1 LELFLDI
8 PEHAGLQS
16 VNSDPEIFQKIISH
30 LLSNAIKFTEK
41 GSIKFGYT
49 THEEEL
55 VFFVKDTGI
64 GIGKESIEIVFDNF
78 VKEDRGSLVITEGSG
93 LGLPI
98 SKGLIE
104 LLGGKLIV
112 ESEVGIGSC
121 FTFSIPQIMNIPAE
135 STNGEEKQKEYRKT
149 NTILVAE
156 DDYANFYFLQTLLKQ
171 NTSAKI
177 IHALNGKEAVDKCS
191 QNPEIGL
198 VLMDI
203 KMPVIDGIEATRQ
216 IRAINSKIPIVAI
229 TAYAMSGD
237 AVRILEAGFDY
248 FLPKPIDKDL
258 LLAII
263 SEFIIL

>member
-1 LELFLDI
+1 
-8 PEHAGLQS
+8 
-16 VNSDPEIFQKIISH
+16 
-30 LLSNAIKFTEK
+30 
-41 GSIKFGYT
+41 
-49 THEEEL
+49 
-55 VFFVKDTGI
+55 
-64 GIGKESIEIVFDNF
+64 
-78 VKEDRGSLVITEGSG
+78 
-93 LGLPI
+93 
-98 SKGLIE
+98 
-104 LLGGKLIV
+104 
-112 ESEVGIGSC
+112 
-121 FTFSIPQIMNIPAE
+121 MNIPAE

-156 DDYANFYFLQTLLKQ
+156 DDYTNFYYLQTLLKQ

-177 IHALNGKEAVDKCS
+177 IHASNGKEAVDKCS

-198 VLMDI
+198 ILMDI

-258 LLAII
+258 LLTII